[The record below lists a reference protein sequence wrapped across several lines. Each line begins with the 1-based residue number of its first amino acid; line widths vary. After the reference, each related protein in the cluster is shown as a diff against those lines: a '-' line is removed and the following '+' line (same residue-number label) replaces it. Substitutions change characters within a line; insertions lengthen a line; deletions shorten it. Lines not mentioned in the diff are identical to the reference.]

1 MKRKIRKIGIMALSL
16 CMLMPIAPSFA
27 ETVEYMP
34 QNRVIV
40 EGEAEN
46 GTVTMMLVD
55 KSLSADDEIMP
66 ENIGYIAQAECGG
79 EYRFDFEFY
88 KDISKYSVLIRENG
102 EIISDSVKRAET
114 VIDAMSFDID
124 LKSAENLSSVRAII
138 ENKFNLEFDDA
149 KLILASYDKDGRL
162 IGVKQAKAL
171 SGEELTLSGASA
183 KAFLWDASR
192 QLPLCP
198 KKESGNIQKTVY
210 VSPTGDDSQNGSEKS
225 PLKSL
230 RKAVEVMTE
239 YANSEEN
246 SGGKLQIVLRG
257 GEYRLDEGINI
268 KNFKFADTE
277 LEICAYDGEVPKLN
291 ASKTIPVSAFKKVSD
306 EDVLKRVY
314 DSVRDKLYVADLSAL
329 GITDFGAL
337 EEKTA
342 GVFTTRGF
350 DLYFNEKPL
359 TLGRYP
365 NEGLENIGLIMSDD
379 KANNKLAFKAPDNA
393 AARWAT
399 ASDMRIYG
407 LLYYGW
413 FETYQR
419 VSVNEEKN
427 LIELSKYPTYGAS
440 QARGKY
446 YVYNLLEEIDVPGEY
461 YLDRE
466 NAKLYLYP
474 PEDLAGAQI
483 EYVNGLKSAVIKI
496 ENSENVTLRNLTL
509 CQNAGDAISVSGAS
523 QSVHSKNILIDNCRV
538 YNCTSGG
545 INLNWFTVSDAAV
558 KNCEVFNVGA
568 RGIHVQSPNTDTR
581 LAPANI
587 LIENNYLH
595 NTSMYNKLYNPSI
608 YAVGAGITV
617 RNNTVHDA
625 PHSAIQYGGHDI
637 LIENNN
643 IYDVCKESDDAGAI
657 YTGNNWIAS
666 AVVRNNFIHDCKGL
680 GSQIVGIYV
689 DNLGSGEEIYNN
701 VIANID
707 QGTLF
712 NGGIRNTYRNN
723 LIINCKNAYD
733 YSAWGAQSGAD
744 SAVANETELVRKKMQ
759 LADYIEKYP
768 YITTLLDRNPRYTV
782 DVTIKDNIITKGSIA
797 TANEQYVKNG
807 ESNQISDPTEVDLG
821 ICRILSDATLDIS
834 NPEALD
840 GKFEIYTIMQNVGA
854 RRTK

>member
-1 MKRKIRKIGIMALSL
+1 MMI
-16 CMLMPIAPSFA
+16 PTVPSFA

-40 EGEAEN
+40 EGEAEK

-66 ENIGYIAQAECGG
+66 ENIGYIAQTECDGD
-79 EYRFDFEFY
+79 YRFDFEFY

-210 VSPTGDDSQNGSEKS
+210 VSPTGDDSQSGSEQS
-225 PLKSL
+225 PLKSIK
-230 RKAVEVMTE
+230 KAVELMTE
-239 YANSEEN
+239 YADSEEN

-257 GEYRLDEGINI
+257 GVYRLNEGISI
-268 KNFKFADTE
+268 KNFKYADTS
-277 LEICAYDGEVPKLN
+277 LEICAYDGETAELN
-291 ASKTIPVSAFKKVSD
+291 ASKIIPASAFEKVSD

-314 DSVRDKLYVADLSAL
+314 ADVRDNLYVADLSAL

-342 GVFTTRGF
+342 GNFTKRGF
-350 DLYFNEKPL
+350 DLYFNKEPL

-379 KANNKLAFKAPDNA
+379 KTNNKLEFKAPDNA

-413 FETYQR
+413 FETYQKA
-419 VSVNEEKN
+419 SVNEEKN

-446 YVYNLLEEIDVPGEY
+446 YVYNLLEEIDAPGEY

-483 EYVNGLKSAVIKI
+483 EYINGLKSAVIKI
-496 ENSENVTLRNLTL
+496 ENSENVTLKNLTL

-523 QSVHSKNILIDNCRV
+523 QSVHSKNILIDNCHV

-545 INLNWFTVSDAAV
+545 VNFNWFTVSDATV
-558 KNCEVFNVGA
+558 RDCEVFNVGA
-568 RGIHVQSPNTDTR
+568 RGIHVQSPNTDTT

-608 YAVGAGITV
+608 YVAGAGITV
-617 RNNTVHDA
+617 RNNTIHDA

-643 IYDVCKESDDAGAI
+643 VYDVCKESDDSGAI

-680 GSQIVGIYV
+680 GNQTVGIYV

-712 NGGIRNTYRNN
+712 NGGIKNTYRNN

-733 YSAWGAQSGAD
+733 YSAWGANSTAD
-744 SAVANETELVRKKMQ
+744 SAVENEIKSIEKKMQ
-759 LADYIEKYP
+759 MGEYVEKYP
-768 YITTLLDRNPRYTV
+768 YITNLLERNPRYTL
-782 DVTIKDNIITKGSIA
+782 DVIIKDNIITEGSTA
-797 TANEQYVKNG
+797 TADEQYVKNG

-821 ICRILSDATLDIS
+821 ICRILSDGTLDVS

-840 GKFEIYTIMQNVGA
+840 GKFDIYTIMQNVGA

>member
-1 MKRKIRKIGIMALSL
+1 MMI
-16 CMLMPIAPSFA
+16 PTVPSFA

-40 EGEAEN
+40 EGEAEK

-66 ENIGYIAQAECGG
+66 ENIGYIAQAECDG

-114 VIDAMSFDID
+114 VIDAISFDID

-198 KKESGNIQKTVY
+198 KKESENIQKTVY
-210 VSPTGDDSQNGSEKS
+210 VSPTGDDSQSGSEQS
-225 PLKSL
+225 PLKSIK
-230 RKAVEVMTE
+230 KAVELMTE
-239 YANSEEN
+239 YADSEEN

-257 GEYRLDEGINI
+257 GVYRLNEGISI
-268 KNFKFADTE
+268 KNFKYADTS
-277 LEICAYDGEVPKLN
+277 LEICAYDGETAELN
-291 ASKTIPVSAFKKVSD
+291 ASKIIPASAFEKVSD

-314 DSVRDKLYVADLSAL
+314 ADVRDNLYVADLSAL

-342 GVFTTRGF
+342 GDFTKRGF
-350 DLYFNEKPL
+350 DLYFNKEPL

-379 KANNKLAFKAPDNA
+379 KANNKLEFKAPDNA

-413 FETYQR
+413 FETYQKA
-419 VSVNEEKN
+419 SVNEEKN

-446 YVYNLLEEIDVPGEY
+446 YVYNLLEEIDAPGEY

-483 EYVNGLKSAVIKI
+483 EYANGLKSAVIKI

-509 CQNAGDAISVSGAS
+509 CQNAGDAISVSGTS
-523 QSVHSKNILIDNCRV
+523 QSIHSKNITIENCRV

-545 INLNWFTVSDAAV
+545 INLNWFTVSDATV
-558 KNCEVFNVGA
+558 KKCEVFNVGA
-568 RGIHVQSPNTDTR
+568 RGIHVQSPNTDTT

-608 YAVGAGITV
+608 YVAGAGITV
-617 RNNTVHDA
+617 RNNTIHDA

-643 IYDVCKESDDAGAI
+643 VYDVCKESDDSGAI

-680 GSQIVGIYV
+680 GNQTVGIYV

-733 YSAWGAQSGAD
+733 YSAWGAQSSAD
-744 SAVANETELVRKKMQ
+744 SAVANETETVKNKMQ
-759 LADYIEKYP
+759 FADYVEKYP
-768 YITTLLDRNPRYTV
+768 YITTLLDRNPRYTL
-782 DVTIKDNIITKGSIA
+782 DVTIKDNIITEGSTA
-797 TANEQYVKNG
+797 TADEQYVKNG

-821 ICRILSDATLDIS
+821 ICRILSDATLDVS
-834 NPEALD
+834 NPEVLD
-840 GKFEIYTIMQNVGA
+840 GKFDIYTIMQNVGA

>member
-16 CMLMPIAPSFA
+16 CMMIPTVPSFA

-40 EGEAEN
+40 EGEAEK

-66 ENIGYIAQAECGG
+66 ENIGYIAQTECDGD
-79 EYRFDFEFY
+79 YRFDFEFY

-210 VSPTGDDSQNGSEKS
+210 VSPTGDDSQSGSEQS
-225 PLKSL
+225 PLKSIK
-230 RKAVEVMTE
+230 KAVELMTE
-239 YANSEEN
+239 YADSEEN

-257 GEYRLDEGINI
+257 GVYRLNEGISI
-268 KNFKFADTE
+268 KNFKYADTS
-277 LEICAYDGEVPKLN
+277 LEICAYDGETAELN
-291 ASKTIPVSAFKKVSD
+291 ASKIIPASAFEKVSD

-314 DSVRDKLYVADLSAL
+314 ADVRDNLYVADLSAL

-342 GVFTTRGF
+342 GNFTKRGF
-350 DLYFNEKPL
+350 DLYFNKEPL

-379 KANNKLAFKAPDNA
+379 KTNNKLEFKAPDNA

-413 FETYQR
+413 FETYQKA
-419 VSVNEEKN
+419 SVNEEKN

-483 EYVNGLKSAVIKI
+483 EYINGLKSAVIKI
-496 ENSENVTLRNLTL
+496 ENSENVTLKNLTL

-523 QSVHSKNILIDNCRV
+523 QSVHSKNILIDNCHV

-545 INLNWFTVSDAAV
+545 VNFNWFTVSDATV
-558 KNCEVFNVGA
+558 RDCEVFNVGA
-568 RGIHVQSPNTDTR
+568 RGIHVQSPNTDTT

-608 YAVGAGITV
+608 YVAGAGITV
-617 RNNTVHDA
+617 RNNTIHDA

-643 IYDVCKESDDAGAI
+643 VYDVCKESDDSGAI

-680 GSQIVGIYV
+680 GNQTVGIYV

-712 NGGIRNTYRNN
+712 NGGIKNTYRNN

-733 YSAWGAQSGAD
+733 YSAWGANSTAD
-744 SAVANETELVRKKMQ
+744 SAVENEIKSIEKKMQ
-759 LADYIEKYP
+759 MGEYVEKYP
-768 YITTLLDRNPRYTV
+768 YITNLLERNPRYTL
-782 DVTIKDNIITKGSIA
+782 DVIIKDNIITEGSTA
-797 TANEQYVKNG
+797 TADEQYVKNG

-821 ICRILSDATLDIS
+821 ICRILSDGTLDVS

-840 GKFEIYTIMQNVGA
+840 GKFDIYTIMQNVGA

>member
-1 MKRKIRKIGIMALSL
+1 MMI
-16 CMLMPIAPSFA
+16 PTVPSFA

-66 ENIGYIAQAECGG
+66 ENIGYIAQAECDG

-210 VSPTGDDSQNGSEKS
+210 VSPTGDDSQSGSEQS
-225 PLKSL
+225 PLKSIK
-230 RKAVEVMTE
+230 KAVELMTE
-239 YANSEEN
+239 YADSEEN

-257 GEYRLDEGINI
+257 GVYRLDEGISI
-268 KNFKFADTE
+268 KNFKYADTS
-277 LEICAYDGEVPKLN
+277 LEICAYDGETAELN
-291 ASKTIPVSAFKKVSD
+291 ASKIIPASAFEKVSD

-314 DSVRDKLYVADLSAL
+314 ADVRDNLYVADLSAL

-342 GVFTTRGF
+342 GDFTKRGF
-350 DLYFNEKPL
+350 DLYFNKEPL

-413 FETYQR
+413 FETYQKA
-419 VSVNEEKN
+419 SVNEEKN

-496 ENSENVTLRNLTL
+496 ENSENVTLKNLTL

-523 QSVHSKNILIDNCRV
+523 QSVHSKNILIDNCHV

-568 RGIHVQSPNTDTR
+568 RGIHVQSPNTDTT

-595 NTSMYNKLYNPSI
+595 DTSMYNKLYNPSI
-608 YAVGAGITV
+608 YVAGAGITV
-617 RNNTVHDA
+617 RNNTIHDA

-643 IYDVCKESDDAGAI
+643 VYDVCKESDDSGAI

-680 GSQIVGIYV
+680 GNQTVGIYV

-712 NGGIRNTYRNN
+712 NGGIKNTYRNN

-744 SAVANETELVRKKMQ
+744 SAVANETETVKNKMQ
-759 LADYIEKYP
+759 FADYVEKYP
-768 YITTLLDRNPRYTV
+768 YITTLLDRNPRYTL
-782 DVTIKDNIITKGSIA
+782 DVTIKDNIITEGSTA
-797 TANEQYVKNG
+797 TANEQYVKMG
-807 ESNQISDPTEVDLG
+807 ESNTVLNPIEVELEN
-821 ICRILSDATLDIS
+821 CRILSDATLDVS
-834 NPEALD
+834 NPEVLD
-840 GKFEIYTIMQNVGA
+840 GKFDIYTIMQNVGA

>member
-1 MKRKIRKIGIMALSL
+1 MMI
-16 CMLMPIAPSFA
+16 PTVPSFA

-40 EGEAEN
+40 EGEAEK

-66 ENIGYIAQAECGG
+66 ENIGYIAQTECDGD
-79 EYRFDFEFY
+79 YRFDFEFY

-210 VSPTGDDSQNGSEKS
+210 VSPTGDDSQSGSEQS
-225 PLKSL
+225 PLKSIK
-230 RKAVEVMTE
+230 KAVELMTE
-239 YANSEEN
+239 YADSEEN

-257 GEYRLDEGINI
+257 GVYRLNEGISI
-268 KNFKFADTE
+268 KNFKYADTS
-277 LEICAYDGEVPKLN
+277 LEICAYDGETAELN
-291 ASKTIPVSAFKKVSD
+291 ASKIIPASAFEKVSD

-314 DSVRDKLYVADLSAL
+314 ADVRDNLYVADLSAL

-342 GVFTTRGF
+342 GNFTKRGF
-350 DLYFNEKPL
+350 DLYFNKEPL

-379 KANNKLAFKAPDNA
+379 KTNNKLEFKAPDNA

-413 FETYQR
+413 FETYQKA
-419 VSVNEEKN
+419 SVNEEKN

-483 EYVNGLKSAVIKI
+483 EYINGLKSAVIKI
-496 ENSENVTLRNLTL
+496 ENSENVTLKNLTL

-523 QSVHSKNILIDNCRV
+523 QSVHSKNILIDNCHV

-545 INLNWFTVSDAAV
+545 VNFNWFTVSDATV
-558 KNCEVFNVGA
+558 RDCEVFNVGA
-568 RGIHVQSPNTDTR
+568 RGIHVQSPNTDTT

-608 YAVGAGITV
+608 YVAGAGITV
-617 RNNTVHDA
+617 RNNTIHDA

-643 IYDVCKESDDAGAI
+643 VYDVCKESDDSGAI

-680 GSQIVGIYV
+680 GNQTVGIYV

-712 NGGIRNTYRNN
+712 NGGIKNTYRNN

-733 YSAWGAQSGAD
+733 YSAWGANSTAD
-744 SAVANETELVRKKMQ
+744 SAVENEIKSIEKKMQ
-759 LADYIEKYP
+759 MGEYVEKYP
-768 YITTLLDRNPRYTV
+768 YITNLLERNPRYTL
-782 DVTIKDNIITKGSIA
+782 DVIIKDNIITEGSTA
-797 TANEQYVKNG
+797 TADEQYVKNG

-821 ICRILSDATLDIS
+821 ICRILSDGTLDVS

-840 GKFEIYTIMQNVGA
+840 GKFDIYTIMQNVGA